1 VLTPEISKV
10 YTSLAAMLI
19 KSAVPFSIFGIG
31 VVVTAVQKGLLI
43 FAFAYIWGMF
53 CIGSFHSPHFEL
65 AEDKP
70 N

>member
-1 VLTPEISKV
+1 
-10 YTSLAAMLI
+10 MLI
-19 KSAVPFSIFGIG
+19 KSAMPFLIFGIG

-53 CIGSFHSPHFEL
+53 CIGSFRSPHFEL